1 MNPQLKS
8 TWRPLSPVP
17 ARENCNICHGTGWE
31 LRPVAGLS
39 GARRCECGSIDRL
52 VKLKQCVRIPS
63 RYQHCTLENFRA
75 ETISQIRALSR
86 AREFAQEFPKVSYSL
101 FFSGGPQAGKTHLAV
116 GILRYLLQRFHDDL
130 LFVDFGKLLS
140 SNLPL
145 FQKTE
150 TVLDWKRM
158 RSVELLVLDEFEFKF
173 AGLDRTEIVED
184 LLHARWL
191 ARRCT
196 IYTGDMRSLR
206 EAQPNDVKNQAP
218 DSPALSERTLKR
230 LLDEVKILSLR
241 ALHRV

>member
-8 TWRPLSPVP
+8 TWRPLSPVL
-17 ARENCNICHGTGWE
+17 ARENCNVCHGTGWE

-52 VKLKQCVRIPS
+52 IRIKQCVRIPW

-86 AREFAQEFPKVSYSL
+86 AREFAQQFPKPYSL
-101 FFSGGPQAGKTHLAV
+101 FFSGGSQAGKTHLAV

-130 LFVDFGKLLS
+130 LFVDFGKLLCS
-140 SNLPL
+140 RLPL

-150 TVLDWKRM
+150 TVLDWNRM
-158 RSVELLVLDEFEFKF
+158 RRVELLVLDEFELNF
-173 AGLDRTEIVED
+173 AALDRMEIIED

-191 ARRCT
+191 AGRCT
-196 IYTGDMRSLR
+196 IYTGDMRSVR
-206 EAQPNDVKNQAP
+206 EAQPGDGRLEAP
-218 DSPALSERTLKR
+218 HLPVLSDRTLKR
-230 LLDEVKILSLR
+230 LFGEVKILQLR

>member
-8 TWRPLSPVP
+8 TWRPLSPVS
-17 ARENCNICHGTGWE
+17 ALENCNICHGTGWE

-52 VKLKQCVRIPS
+52 VRLKQCVRIPW

-86 AREFAQEFPKVSYSL
+86 AREFAQQFPKPYSL
-101 FFSGGPQAGKTHLAV
+101 FFSGGPHVGKTHLAV
-116 GILRYLLQRFHDDL
+116 GILRSLLQRFHDDL
-130 LFVDFGKLLS
+130 LFVDFGEFIS
-140 SNLPL
+140 SRLPL

-150 TVLDWKRM
+150 TVLDRDRM
-158 RSVELLVLDEFEFKF
+158 RRVQLLVLDEFELEF
-173 AGLDRTEIVED
+173 ADLDKMEMIED

-191 ARRCT
+191 ARKCT
-196 IYTGDMRSLR
+196 IYTGDMRPLR
-206 EAQPNDVKNQAP
+206 EAEPGNGRLKGTDLQVRT
-218 DSPALSERTLKR
+218 ERIKR
-230 LLDEVKILSLR
+230 LFGEVKILSLR

>member
-8 TWRPLSPVP
+8 TWRPLSPVS

-52 VKLKQCVRIPS
+52 VRLKHCVRIPS
-63 RYQHCTLENFRA
+63 RYQHCTLDNFRA
-75 ETISQIRALSR
+75 ETISQIRAVTR
-86 AREFAQEFPKVSYSL
+86 AREFAHQFPKPYSL
-101 FFSGGPQAGKTHLAV
+101 FFSGGPQVGKTHLAV

-130 LFVDFGKLLS
+130 LFVDFGKIIS
-140 SNLPL
+140 SRLPL

-150 TVLDWKRM
+150 TVLDWNRM
-158 RSVELLVLDEFEFKF
+158 RSVQLLVLDEFELKF
-173 AGLDRTEIVED
+173 AALDRMEIIED

-196 IYTGDMRSLR
+196 IYTGDVRSLR
-206 EAQPNDVKNQAP
+206 IVQPGDGRLETP
-218 DSPALSERTLKR
+218 DLQTLSDRTLKR
-230 LLDEVKILSLR
+230 LFGEVKILSLR